1 MIRKLIRLTSWL
13 LVVMAC
19 LSMLLSVALL
29 SSAEPDAPGE
39 TTPQPSETQPP
50 APTDTQPPA
59 PTETDPPAP
68 TETDPPAPTETDPPA
83 PTETDP
89 PAPTETDPP
98 APTETD
104 PPEPSGAE
112 PTEPTKPTEPE
123 PPAPTQP
130 RPTVPPEEDPDSH
143 TEPVKPESRDKALIR
158 GDAPTPSVPSDE
170 QIEFKDANGR
180 YYYKIPETWTAGDVI
195 NWFILH
201 YELDR
206 ENFAIAFYCPETGER
221 YGWNEDTYMIGAS
234 TYKLPLNMYY
244 YEKQNAGEW
253 SADMKVGGMTLAQ
266 AHYYSI
272 VLSMNPIS
280 QAMFKRLGS
289 YDTYRSLMLEHYGGM
304 DKREVPAE
312 YFSQNYFSPR
322 FMINTLSYLYEHL
335 DEFKELHDY
344 MLQAMQDRYLQKYR
358 GSVEVAHKYGTLQG
372 HENDVGIVFTEQPFL
387 VAIYTQYVYTP
398 IRGEELIGR
407 IGAALIAY
415 QTQRT
420 ELDKPE
426 PTEETPETEA
436 PGTEETAPPDTEP
449 PVETSRE
456 TAPAETVARSAASS
470 RADSGT
476 PWYFIVFPLLILAG
490 AVAGIVV
497 FKKR

>member
-1 MIRKLIRLTSWL
+1 MRFLRRVLCLTVIFC
-13 LVVMAC
+13 LVLGM
-19 LSMLLSVALL
+19 LSMTFAD
-29 SSAEPDAPGE
+29 DAPSDE
-39 TTPQPSETQPP
+39 PTEAPTDAPTAPPTEEPPTESETPAPTEEPPTEAPTPEPTEAPPAPTTPQPP
-50 APTDTQPPA
+50 APTSTRPWTPTPTQPWS
-59 PTETDPPAP
+59 PT
-68 TETDPPAPTETDPPA
+68 
-83 PTETDP
+83 
-89 PAPTETDPP
+89 
-98 APTETD
+98 
-104 PPEPSGAE
+104 
-112 PTEPTKPTEPE
+112 PTEPPTESETWPWDSNE
-123 PPAPTQP
+123 ERAAVIHVDLP
-130 RPTVPPEEDPDSH
+130 RPVSVPDD
-143 TEPVKPESRDKALIR
+143 TNIESRGED
-158 GDAPTPSVPSDE
+158 
-170 QIEFKDANGR
+170 GR
-180 YYYKIPETWTAGDVI
+180 VHYTIPGTWTASDVI
-195 NWFILH
+195 SWFVLN
-201 YELDR
+201 YGLDS
-206 ENFAIAFYCPETGER
+206 ENFAVSFYCPETGER

-322 FMINTLSYLYEHL
+322 FMINTLSYPYEHL
-335 DEFKELHDY
+335 AEFEELHDY

-407 IGAALIAY
+407 IGTALIAY

-426 PTEETPETEA
+426 PTEETPETET
-436 PGTEETAPPDTEP
+436 PGTEETVPPETEP
-449 PVETSRE
+449 PVETTRE
-456 TAPAETVARSAASS
+456 TAPAAPLARAAASPS
-470 RADSGT
+470 ADSGT
-476 PWYFIVFPLLILAG
+476 PWYFIVFPLLILVG